1 MLEFDEPT
9 HTYRYYGRVVPSVTQ
24 VLEPY
29 SGLEF
34 VDAELLAIAAEFG
47 THVHQACH
55 LYNVGE
61 LEPASLD
68 DGIAGYL
75 AGWIKFLTDTG
86 FVVTAS
92 EQRVFHAVK
101 QYAGTLDTTG
111 HLPKLKEPIL
121 LDIKTG
127 SAFPKTVGPQT
138 AAYAQALGRRM
149 ARYCVLLGPE
159 TYTLAPLR
167 ELRDYDVFNAA
178 LTIHRWRTKT

>member
-1 MLEFDEPT
+1 VLEFDELT
-9 HTYRYYGRVVPSVTQ
+9 HTYRYYGRIVPSVTQ
-24 VLEPY
+24 VLDREN
-29 SGLEF
+29 GLEF

-55 LYNVGE
+55 LYNIGE
-61 LEPASLD
+61 LDPASLD
-68 DGIAGYL
+68 DGIGAYL
-75 AGWIKFLTDTG
+75 AGWIKFLTDTD

-92 EQRVFHAVK
+92 ERRVFHEVK
-101 QYAGTLDTTG
+101 QYAGTLDATG
-111 HLPKLKEPIL
+111 ILPKLKEPIL

-127 SAFPKTVGPQT
+127 SSLPKTVGPQT

-159 TYTLAPLR
+159 SYKLVSLR

-178 LTIHRWRTKT
+178 LTLHRWRTTT